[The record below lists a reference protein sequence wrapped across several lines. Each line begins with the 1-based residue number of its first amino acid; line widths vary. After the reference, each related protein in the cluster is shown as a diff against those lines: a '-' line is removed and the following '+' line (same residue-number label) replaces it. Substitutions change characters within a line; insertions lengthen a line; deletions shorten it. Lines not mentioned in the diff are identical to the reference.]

1 MGGYAQDAGNH
12 GLTERSFHERGDLP
26 ASIQRQRP
34 ASPQLDR
41 VLGEMVFVE
50 SGEAVFRINSREYE
64 AKSGCLVF
72 LNSFEPHEVE
82 IKKEPYRR
90 YFAMVDPAEMERAHP
105 LSRLL
110 SVFKNR
116 PDGFSHCVDLSREG
130 GLSIC
135 AVSPAEGGIRTRTS
149 GLRTDAAEHS
159 GADPDSFH
167 AELPANFIAA
177 ENGSGNRIGEVQRY
191 IEAHFTEDLKI
202 SRLAEQFF
210 LNHCYLTPPLQRT
223 GRLQPETVHPV
234 KPPVLCPGAAG
245 NHLPAGIPDR
255 LQCGFGDANNFI
267 RAFRTQYGL
276 SPNQYRTR
284 NTR

>member
-1 MGGYAQDAGNH
+1 MSGVI
-12 GLTERSFHERGDLP
+12 S
-26 ASIQRQRP
+26 
-34 ASPQLDR
+34 QLRYSDSGQPPHR
-41 VLGEMVFVE
+41 HYHLSGEMVFVE

-130 GLSIC
+130 DYPFVLFRRLKEEYGQGRPASEQMLQSILEQILILSMRSC
-135 AVSPAEGGIRTRTS
+135 PQ
-149 GLRTDAAEHS
+149 
-159 GADPDSFH
+159 
-167 AELPANFIAA
+167 NFTAA

-210 LNHCYLTPPLQRT
+210 LNHCYLTHLFKEQVGCSPKQYILLNRLSYAQELLETTSLQVS
-223 GRLQPETVHPV
+223 QIAF
-234 KPPVLCPGAAG
+234 K
-245 NHLPAGIPDR
+245 
-255 LQCGFGDANNFI
+255 CGFGDANNFI

-276 SPNQYRTR
+276 SPNQYRSR